1 MTCIRLN
8 LKQDSSGK
16 VMAVRPEMART
27 LSSVEAK
34 MACLPY
40 PGPSFCKATTKTWH
54 CGFSSLHELL
64 NDSWWSNLRHSKQKK
79 VLLFADTWTCAHDLF
94 IIRTTQGMTSWDGTG
109 FSHVPIFRAEHVTSE
124 LLRSNW
130 RIGWHQV
137 GGLRRQLRQ
146 TGWNSGSLH
155 RLGRST
161 FSAKLYVIDESSN
174 SRLRLN
180 VATVERFKALAMVFQ
195 VPYAV

>member
-54 CGFSSLHELL
+54 CGFSLCYPHCTNCWMIVGGRIWDTQSKRKSYFSQILELAL
-64 NDSWWSNLRHSKQKK
+64 TICLQYVPPKACSNFLR
-79 VLLFADTWTCAHDLF
+79 WTRHKRTFEVQLKDRVAPSG
-94 IIRTTQGMTSWDGTG
+94 RTTETAAPNWLEFG
-109 FSHVPIFRAEHVTSE
+109 FAAQTWQINFQQRQAVCNRWE
-124 LLRSNW
+124 L
-130 RIGWHQV
+130 
-137 GGLRRQLRQ
+137 
-146 TGWNSGSLH
+146 
-155 RLGRST
+155 
-161 FSAKLYVIDESSN
+161 E
-174 SRLRLN
+174 
-180 VATVERFKALAMVFQ
+180 
-195 VPYAV
+195 